1 MALNTQMGKLNS
13 WIIDSNASSHM
24 TSNVVLFHTCSPSS
38 RNFLVQIVDRSLSK
52 VVGIGFIA
60 ITDDLVPNFV
70 LFVPNL
76 TCNLLSIR
84 KLRIWIMLLIFFSQ
98 VVVNFRTRNRG
109 GWLAMCGKVLTIL
122 KKQTQVANSMSFLVF
137 SNLFNNNS
145 AIMLWHNRLCHLNLF
160 LYQKVTLYIIQ

>member
-1 MALNTQMGKLNS
+1 MALNTQMGKHNP
-13 WIIDSNASSHM
+13 WIIYSNASSHM

-84 KLRIWIMLLIFFSQ
+84 KLRIWIMLLIFFFSSCCEFQ
-98 VVVNFRTRNRG
+98 NSESRRMIGNVWKGPNN
-109 GWLAMCGKVLTIL
+109 L
-122 KKQTQVANSMSFLVF
+122 KKANSS
-137 SNLFNNNS
+137 
-145 AIMLWHNRLCHLNLF
+145 C
-160 LYQKVTLYIIQ
+160 K

>member
-1 MALNTQMGKLNS
+1 MALNTQMGKHNP
-13 WIIDSNASSHM
+13 WNIDSNASSHM

-84 KLRIWIMLLIFFSQ
+84 KLRIFFF
-98 VVVNFRTRNRG
+98 N
-109 GWLAMCGKVLTIL
+109 M
-122 KKQTQVANSMSFLVF
+122 KKLFPT
-137 SNLFNNNS
+137 LFNNTNVKLS
-145 AIMLWHNRLCHLNLF
+145 NMKRVNYPNMWETSHSFAIIHHDKWGLTRVRNILGAQWFVSF
-160 LYQKVTLYIIQ
+160 LLMTILE